1 MDRIDRGGLK
11 VAGVLA
17 DFIEREVLPG
27 THVHRKGF
35 WQGFEALINRL
46 APVNRALLQKREALQ
61 QQIDDWHAEHRGQDF
76 DVDAYRSFLEQIGY
90 LVTEA
95 EDFLITTTKVDPEI
109 SQIAGPQLVVP
120 LDNARFALNAA
131 NARWGSLFDALY
143 GTDVIEEN
151 DDLQRL
157 VTYNPSRGA
166 KVFEFVNNFL
176 DQAIP
181 LDDASHSDVSE
192 YRLIDGLDHHKHV
205 EFVLK
210 DGSCTSLSDE
220 DAFVGYCYADDIVS
234 RLLFRNHGLHIEMK
248 FDPNVSECQ
257 RHPAGL
263 CDVILE
269 SAVTSIQD
277 LEDSVAAVDAED
289 KVVAYRNWLG
299 LMKGTLTAKFQK
311 GYRPTERSM
320 SPDRDYRSPE
330 GEFFTLP
337 GRSTMMVRNVGHS
350 MTSDAILD
358 RDGNEVP
365 EGIIDAVITSL
376 IAVHDLK
383 RGPLGNSRTGSVY
396 IVKPKLH
403 GPEEA
408 AFAAKLFGQV
418 EALLGLPYNTLKLG
432 MMDEERRTS
441 INLKACIAELKER
454 IIFIN
459 TGFLDRTGDEIHT
472 CMEAGAM
479 QRKEDVKK
487 QRWFD
492 VYEDNN
498 VSAGLMTGMPGHGQ
512 IGKGMWPKPDAM
524 FEMLT
529 DKIDH
534 TLAGANCAWVPSPTA
549 ATLHAIHY
557 HMVDVHRRQLLLS
570 HNPPADIDK
579 MLSIPT
585 LQQNELSESKILRE
599 IDNNVQGI
607 LGYIVRWIDQG
618 IGCSK
623 VPDIGN
629 TNLMEDRAT
638 LRISSQHLANW
649 LHHGICSESQVM
661 SSLRRLAVTVDNQNA
676 GDSRYCRM
684 SDDLDNNLAYQAA
697 LELIFEGRA
706 QLNGY
711 TEPVLHRYRR
721 KAKAAQMALAHQPLA
736 VANR

>member
-1 MDRIDRGGLK
+1 MDRIERGGLQ

-27 THVHRKGF
+27 THVHSKGF
-35 WQGFEALINRL
+35 WQGFEALINKL
-46 APVNRALLQKREALQ
+46 APVNRALLQKREVLQ
-61 QQIDDWHAEHRGQDF
+61 QQIDDWHTAHRGQDF
-76 DVDAYRSFLEQIGY
+76 DAYAYRSFLEQIGY
-90 LVTEA
+90 LVTET

-109 SQIAGPQLVVP
+109 SQISGPQLVVP

-151 DDLQRL
+151 HGYQKL
-157 VTYNPSRGA
+157 VTYNPSRGT
-166 KVFEFVNNFL
+166 KVFEFVNNFF

-181 LDDASHSDVSE
+181 LKDASHSNVSE

-205 EFVLK
+205 DIVLK
-210 DGSCTSLSDE
+210 DGSCTSLRDE
-220 DAFVGYCYADDIVS
+220 DAFAGYCYADDFVS
-234 RLLFRNHGLHIEMK
+234 KLLFRNHGLHIEMN
-248 FDPNVSECQ
+248 FDPAVTECQ

-311 GYRPTERSM
+311 GYRPVERAM
-320 SPDRDYRSPE
+320 APDRDYRTPE
-330 GEFFTLP
+330 GEYFTLP

-350 MTSDAILD
+350 MMSDAILD
-358 RDGNEVP
+358 CDGNEVP

-376 IAVHDLK
+376 IAVHDMK
-383 RGPLGNSRTGSVY
+383 RGPLGNSRAGSVY
-396 IVKPKLH
+396 IVKPKMH
-403 GPEEA
+403 GPEEV
-408 AFAAKLFGQV
+408 AFAAKLFGKV

-479 QRKEDVKK
+479 QRKEDMKK
-487 QRWFD
+487 QPWFD

-498 VSAGLMTGMPGHGQ
+498 VRVGLMTGMPGHGQ

-534 TLAGANCAWVPSPTA
+534 TLARANCAWVPSPTA

-557 HMVDVHRRQLLLS
+557 HMIDVHRLQLLHS

-585 LQQNELSESKILRE
+585 LQQGELSEAEILRE
-599 IDNNVQGI
+599 VDNNVQGI
-607 LGYIVRWIDQG
+607 LGYIVRWIDKG

-623 VPDIGN
+623 VPDYN
-629 TNLMEDRAT
+629 NVNLMEDRAT

-649 LHHGICSESQVM
+649 LHHGICSEAQVM
-661 SSLRRLAVTVDNQNA
+661 SSLRRIAVKVDEQNA
-676 GDSRYCRM
+676 SDSGYCRM

-697 LELIFEGRA
+697 CELIFKGRA
-706 QLNGY
+706 QPNGY
-711 TEPVLHRYRR
+711 TEPVLHEYRR
-721 KAKAAQMALAHQPLA
+721 KAKAVQLMLAQQPLA
-736 VANR
+736 VAHR